1 VDAIY
6 NGTMKNINHKFL
18 SLDNSYDLYLTMTW
32 VHDHNHG
39 ICGHVYEIIDYY
51 LLLSKKFKV
60 GILICEDMTWQMF
73 ESCIRS
79 KYSLDESTICCIK
92 NDITFCNRPKWVLG
106 LDTNILFVDGGLLN
120 SIAAFGV
127 NLMVKNIFSFKCNPD
142 DTHYNLPYKNITLL
156 QDNRVYDDKDS
167 ETAIQYIKKIGFRYY
182 KEYDSVKTDT
192 ALLYCTT
199 NCKKLCNVS
208 ILDIVFEYGFKN
220 YMLLTNDR
228 EQYASL
234 SNSFKQISFP
244 TMPVEDIFQKFD
256 SYIYTPTGGGITT
269 RKFDCSPRF
278 IVECAH
284 YGKNVIYHA
293 IDHDYLE
300 IDRGLKWRRY
310 DIENNL
316 KGLYLDD
323 SDELIDIL
331 YDRL

>member
-1 VDAIY
+1 MFI
-6 NGTMKNINHKFL
+6 GTMKNINHKFL
-18 SLDNSYDLYLTMTW
+18 NLDDSYDLYLTMTW
-32 VHDHNHG
+32 MQDNNHG

-51 LLLSKKFKV
+51 LLLSRKIKV

-79 KYSLDESTICCIK
+79 KYTLDENVISCIK
-92 NDITFCNRPKWVLG
+92 DDITFCNRPKWVLG
-106 LDTNILFVDGGLLN
+106 RDTSILFVDGGLLN
-120 SIAAFGV
+120 SIAACCV

-156 QDNRVYDDKDS
+156 QDNRVYDDEDS
-167 ETAIQYIKKIGFRYY
+167 KTAIQYVKKIGFRYY
-182 KEYDSVKTDT
+182 KEYDSLKTDT
-192 ALLYCTT
+192 ALIYCTT
-199 NCKKLCNVS
+199 NCRKLCS
-208 ILDIVFEYGFKN
+208 ISVLDILFKYRFKN
-220 YMLLTNDR
+220 YMLLTNDP

-234 SNSFKQISFP
+234 SNSFNQISFP
-244 TMPVEDIFQKFD
+244 IMPVEDIFQKFD
-256 SYIYTPTGGGITT
+256 SYIYTPTGGGVVT

-284 YGKNVIYHA
+284 YGKNVIYHG

-300 IDRGLKWRRY
+300 IDRGLKWRMH

-316 KGLYLDD
+316 KDLYLDD